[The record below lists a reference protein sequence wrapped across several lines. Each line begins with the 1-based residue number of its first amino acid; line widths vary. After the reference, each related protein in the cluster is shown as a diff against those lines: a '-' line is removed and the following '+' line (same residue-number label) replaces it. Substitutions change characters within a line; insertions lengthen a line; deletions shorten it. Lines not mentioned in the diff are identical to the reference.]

1 MNDHLGV
8 AVRLEAVSL
17 RLQCGAQ
24 GTVVIDLSIEDH
36 ADAAVLVEDRL
47 LPAMEVD
54 DGQAPH
60 RQAHGAVEVMS
71 GAVRTATL
79 DAVIH
84 AKQRALGEARAGRKK
99 STDSTH
105 KGAIP
110 GSASLPPCAAPAKP
124 ARERR
129 FADHTGNGGPADA

>member
-1 MNDHLGV
+1 MALPRLLVWNEYRQERSDPKVG
-8 AVRLEAVSL
+8 AVYPD
-17 RLQCGAQ
+17 G
-24 GTVVIDLSIEDH
+24 IH
-36 ADAAVLVEDRL
+36 AAV
-47 LPAMEVD
+47 A
-54 DGQAPH
+54 DGLRDA
-60 RQAHGAVEVMS
+60 GFD
-71 GAVRTATL
+71 VRTATL

-129 FADHTGNGGPADA
+129 FADHTGNGGPADAGLSHN